1 VQDRDDIISK
11 LRAELE
17 NAEAKAAA
25 QEAENEALKRKGEGG
40 AAELSDALKQLE
52 ALRKTLSTAQTE
64 LVRVQ
69 EEENRWRDDAAKW
82 KEMWHGADMS
92 LSVSKAKTAL
102 LEKEVEEL
110 NKEVE
115 RRDAVIQVNGA
126 SFAED
131 LAHLQQLLAT
141 VREEKLHLESALSE
155 ATAKITALVKEAEQ
169 TRDETEMARVKAE
182 EKVNGLEE
190 AMAASELRLAHS
202 AGVIHELEQALNDTR
217 MAEAAVTKALAES
230 ESARARDIQA
240 CKLESDRD
248 ASTIA
253 ALTAAAWKLEAAVM
267 NNAWGGSNVL
277 ASLGLHLHSV
287 DSAVTVDRVAEGS
300 AAAGTRIKCGDRLEE
315 VDGVKVTWK
324 NVDEVEALLCGEAGS
339 TTAIK
344 CKAGEEMY
352 QVSLLR
358 GGGAGASLNAVSFVS
373 RVGDTCHL
381 MYAWHARMQQ
391 LQDELHAELE
401 SHVKKQKTWAKER
414 GILENEREGAI
425 SNLSVARLE
434 NMEAVAQ
441 IQTLTKS
448 MQHMQQHREACSGA
462 LKSLRDV
469 HKLYMRQADER
480 AHAVEVQI
488 ASVHST
494 HASMQAQITR
504 LGAMLQS
511 ELAFKCELQEL
522 VDVMR
527 KEAAET
533 LAKLSAAEAQ
543 LQAAARKHLS
553 VQGMYEQAV
562 KEAEGLAV
570 RINRLDVELQDMS
583 KQASLHVA
591 AQTRAERQAA
601 DKHLEMELL
610 QKELAHART
619 LAKSAEEAAAA
630 KLNVLQV
637 ELNSQKQECRQ
648 KSAELLA
655 VQQQL
660 SETLQDAKHIR
671 EQLAAQQQE
680 HAMEIQSRD
689 ARMRESIEDLNAAV
703 KAGHAVCA
711 SVMKNSDLQMARE
724 CTSDQTN
731 VGCRDSP
738 QHGRQLEAGVQPMQ
752 SGEDLLSLLAQEVL
766 VCEETA
772 RHQKHMQELAARVE
786 AERAAR
792 ADAQAEWLA
801 QLEKLSRQF
810 EQEICNL
817 REERVH
823 LTGIHEK
830 ERCEHLKE
838 RADIAAA
845 LHTQKVRNDRPF
857 ARSVSM

>member
-11 LRAELE
+11 LREELE

-52 ALRKTLSTAQTE
+52 ALGKTLSTAQTE

-82 KEMWHGADMS
+82 KGMWHGADMS

-115 RRDAVIQVNGA
+115 RRDAVMQVNDA

-141 VREEKLHLESALSE
+141 VREEKSHLESAMSE
-155 ATAKITALVKEAEQ
+155 ATAKITALVKEAEK

-190 AMAASELRLAHS
+190 AMAASELRLSHS
-202 AGVIHELEQALNDTR
+202 AGVTHELEQALNDTR
-217 MAEAAVTKALAES
+217 ITEAAGK
-230 ESARARDIQA
+230 RARDERERESDREILA
-240 CKLESDRD
+240 CKLELKQNQ
-248 ASTIA
+248 STIA
-253 ALTAAAWKLEAAVM
+253 ALTAAALKLEAAVT
-267 NNAWGGSNVL
+267 NNVWGGSNVL
-277 ASLGLHLHSV
+277 TSLGLHLHAV

-300 AAAGTRIKCGDRLEE
+300 AAAGTRIRCGDRLEE

-339 TTAIK
+339 TTAMT

-352 QVSLLR
+352 LVSLLR
-358 GGGAGASLNAVSFVS
+358 GGGAGASLNAEGFIS
-373 RVGDTCHL
+373 RVGEMTHL
-381 MYAWHARMQQ
+381 MYAWHVRMQQ

-401 SHVKKQKTWAKER
+401 SHVKKHKTWAKER
-414 GILENEREGAI
+414 GILENERAGAI
-425 SNLSVARLE
+425 SNLSGARLE

-441 IQTLTKS
+441 IQTLTKG
-448 MQHMQQHREACSGA
+448 MQHIQQQREACSGA

-488 ASVHST
+488 ASVHGT

-504 LGAMLQS
+504 LGEMVKS
-511 ELAFKCELQEL
+511 ELVLKCGLEEI

-543 LQAAARKHLS
+543 LQAASRKNLS
-553 VQGMYEQAV
+553 LQGMYEQAV
-562 KEAEGLAV
+562 KEAEGLEV
-570 RINRLDVELQDMS
+570 RINGMDVELEDMI
-583 KQASLHVA
+583 KK
-591 AQTRAERQAA
+591 ERMHLEGKKREERKAA
-601 DKHLEMELL
+601 DKHLETELL
-610 QKELAHART
+610 QKELNHART
-619 LAKSAEEAAAA
+619 LAKSAEEAAGA
-630 KLNVLQV
+630 KLNLLQV
-637 ELNSQKQECRQ
+637 QLNSQNQECRQ
-648 KSAELLA
+648 KAAELLA
-655 VQQQL
+655 VQEQHT
-660 SETLQDAKHIR
+660 ETLKDAKHLR

-680 HAMEIQSRD
+680 HAMQIKSKD
-689 ARMRESIEDLNAAV
+689 ARMRESIDDLNAAV
-703 KAGHAVCA
+703 KAGHAVFA
-711 SVMKNSDLQMARE
+711 SVMKNRDLQM
-724 CTSDQTN
+724 
-731 VGCRDSP
+731 
-738 QHGRQLEAGVQPMQ
+738 EAGGQPMQ

-772 RHQKHMQELAARVE
+772 RHQKHIQELTAQLESQRL
-786 AERAAR
+786 AR

-801 QLEKLSRQF
+801 QVEKLSMQC
-810 EQEICNL
+810 EQEICHL

-823 LTGIHEK
+823 LEGIHEK

-838 RADIAAA
+838 RANIAAA
-845 LHTQKVRNDRPF
+845 LHTQKVRNDLFGPLRD
-857 ARSVSM
+857 RSVSL